1 MKRIVIP
8 DIHLDRKFNVTFGD
22 PKIWERKSLELIEG
36 IISESNPDSIL
47 FLGDVFNTSHPSFHS
62 IFEFLQVVKGHNV
75 TVISGNHDIPKTQK
89 KSVMDYLSH
98 YVNVISRNE
107 VTEVWDDNYAIG
119 WCDTQ
124 TLFEAKI
131 TTTLEHMKGKYI
143 FLHAAY
149 NNWDN
154 EMDNVITND
163 MIKLAKE
170 KDIIMISGH
179 EHVANIRDN
188 MYHLG
193 SIMPLN
199 IGELGVKYYFSTTD
213 GLVNIPHRVGSSLND
228 DVILTRKEIEPQ
240 GDKPIVI
247 RRGKIKKDDIVM
259 EEKQLTIDI
268 VEDFVKEAVD
278 AGFEEDFVKDYTNDT

>member
-22 PKIWERKSLELIEG
+22 PKIWERKSLELIEH
-36 IISESNPDSIL
+36 IIKESNPDSIL

-62 IFEFLQVVKGHNV
+62 IFEFLQVVKGHDV

-107 VTEVWDDNYAIG
+107 VTEVWDDSYAIG

-131 TTTLEHMKGKYI
+131 NSTLEHMKGDYL

-170 KDIIMISGH
+170 KGVTMISGH

-199 IGELGVKYYFSTTD
+199 IGELGVKYYFSTKD
-213 GLVNIPHRVGSSLND
+213 GLVDIPHKVGADLND
-228 DVILTRKEIEPQ
+228 DVILTRKQIDPQ

-247 RRGKIKKDDIVM
+247 KKGKIKKDDIIM

-268 VEDFVKEAVD
+268 VEDFIKEAVD
-278 AGFEEDFVKDYTNDT
+278 AGFDKEFVEDYTNDT